1 MEIEK
6 KCTSS
11 STSEGEPYLTAD
23 KKQISVP
30 FRASY
35 PVKTIEIN
43 FSGPKPAQIAELF
56 IHTKEP
62 VPGKKWNKN
71 AETSI
76 EPNSLWIIDFDQS
89 HLYSKIDVREHYT
102 LSSMG

>member
-30 FRASY
+30 FKASD

-43 FSGPKPAQIAELF
+43 FSGPEPAQIAELF
-56 IHTKEP
+56 IHTKKS
-62 VPGKKWNKN
+62 VPGKKFYIKD
-71 AETSI
+71 E
-76 EPNSLWIIDFDQS
+76 
-89 HLYSKIDVREHYT
+89 
-102 LSSMG
+102 